1 MQNGVRLLLPSKT
14 AEFLKYGKFSTLM
27 ASLVKHKAEATLPTV
42 YGKFRIHV
50 FEDGRKK
57 EHTALV
63 KGKLSRGKPALA
75 RIHSQ
80 CLTGDTLGSTKC
92 DCGLQLRAALGMIG
106 KQGGVLVYLQQ
117 EGRGI
122 GLANKIKAYALQ
134 DKGMDTVEA
143 NEKLG
148 FRDDARDY
156 SIGAAILH
164 HLGVKKIRLL
174 TNNPRKI
181 GGLQDGDIEIAER
194 VPLIP
199 PAYRQSKGYMKAKR
213 QKLGHL
219 LGE

>member
-1 MQNGVRLLLPSKT
+1 MIRRPPKSPLFPSP
-14 AEFLKYGKFSTLM
+14 TL
-27 ASLVKHKAEATLPTV
+27 
-42 YGKFRIHV
+42 FRSV

-122 GLANKIKAYALQ
+122 GLANKIK
-134 DKGMDTVEA
+134 E
-143 NEKLG
+143 
-148 FRDDARDY
+148 
-156 SIGAAILH
+156 IG
-164 HLGVKKIRLL
+164 
-174 TNNPRKI
+174 
-181 GGLQDGDIEIAER
+181 
-194 VPLIP
+194 
-199 PAYRQSKGYMKAKR
+199 
-213 QKLGHL
+213 
-219 LGE
+219 

>member
-106 KQGGVLVYLQQ
+106 KHGGGPVYPPPARREKNQAAHQQ
-117 EGRGI
+117 SPQDRGAAGRGHR
-122 GLANKIKAYALQ
+122 GCR
-134 DKGMDTVEA
+134 E
-143 NEKLG
+143 
-148 FRDDARDY
+148 
-156 SIGAAILH
+156 GAAHPARVQAEQGLH
-164 HLGVKKIRLL
+164 EG
-174 TNNPRKI
+174 
-181 GGLQDGDIEIAER
+181 QAAEAR
-194 VPLIP
+194 A
-199 PAYRQSKGYMKAKR
+199 PARGMNK
-213 QKLGHL
+213 
-219 LGE
+219 